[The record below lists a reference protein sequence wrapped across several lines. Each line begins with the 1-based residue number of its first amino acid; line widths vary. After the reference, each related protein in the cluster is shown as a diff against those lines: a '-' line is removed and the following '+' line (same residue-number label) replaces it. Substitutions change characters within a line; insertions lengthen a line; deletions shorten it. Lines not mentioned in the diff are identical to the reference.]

1 MEAAADRKANGFCR
15 YYIRGECRE
24 GDNCRFSHDSKD
36 VPVCHYY
43 QEGRCLFGKDCWY
56 NHPDEKMFMPTVHPA
71 LAVFDIGAAGP
82 GGNLNLL
89 LAAAVAGAQTDD
101 DNSSSDED
109 REREPLTLD
118 EAMEL
123 WTRHKKRNESKLSN
137 EEQTDA
143 DSDESSD
150 DSNTSDCL
158 EKHIHKFFH
167 ELRNFDMTSWDIDSV
182 YKLVSNLAE
191 LTIKEFDEYNIAL
204 SLILGE
210 TIRHWRPDASD
221 TAELFLRIS
230 EKDDADLSSLILTL
244 CNAPVRVKFLE
255 SHVAC
260 ILTAAQRK
268 FTKDWTSEAIGKLLQ
283 SVEDNGFNID
293 ATEVFHRMGKELG
306 DAETL
311 GRLVR
316 DYLVATGDK
325 DSFNCRC
332 KTVECECPVAV
343 DEGIAF
349 IVFAGLERKM
359 NWDEESKLK
368 FFRSATDTL
377 WTPEV
382 LSELGELFSIKD
394 PVKVCHPRVD
404 KRLNWNAKEFVS
416 TEELTA
422 AEKPLKKSNNQ
433 RTSKCKGARCSNQPK
448 RGCDFEMC
456 GRCCKKVSEPCS
468 VHEDAFSVFEPPVF
482 ERNYSFF
489 KIEPKVFFS
498 SRDDLENI
506 GNLPAPFRSVTFG
519 SDFSVHDEDLIKAV
533 ELCKDSLVVLE
544 LGSSNTGAGVWVS
557 DTALHHI
564 ANNCPNL
571 RKLRLE
577 SVTGATDD
585 AVIDV
590 MVKCPLLEELE
601 VSGHDRSSGSLTDEC
616 VKHLFDLSVLPNLN
630 GLIITDQM
638 RVRHDV
644 VYRLRRRRHNL
655 KIIAGETDSDSF
667 AHSMVLSMMGMD
679 YGDGLY

>member
-1 MEAAADRKANGFCR
+1 MRRDTSLLKLWNTVGGEVIFFFLITRTFRDNFKFRKFRKALFCGTMSFLCKFLTPR
-15 YYIRGECRE
+15 HLFSRCYRA
-24 GDNCRFSHDSKD
+24 DQRFQTPARK
-36 VPVCHYY
+36 
-43 QEGRCLFGKDCWY
+43 
-56 NHPDEKMFMPTVHPA
+56 EKTNSVSYRIFVH
-71 LAVFDIGAAGP
+71 FI
-82 GGNLNLL
+82 
-89 LAAAVAGAQTDD
+89 
-101 DNSSSDED
+101 S
-109 REREPLTLD
+109 
-118 EAMEL
+118 
-123 WTRHKKRNESKLSN
+123 ESKLSN

-150 DSNTSDCL
+150 DSNTCDCL
-158 EKHIHKFFH
+158 EKHIHEFFH

-210 TIRHWRPDASD
+210 TIRHWHPEASD

-230 EKDDADLSSLILTL
+230 EKDDADLCSLILTL

-382 LSELGELFSIKD
+382 LSELGKL
-394 PVKVCHPRVD
+394 VKH
-404 KRLNWNAKEFVS
+404 N
-416 TEELTA
+416 
-422 AEKPLKKSNNQ
+422 
-433 RTSKCKGARCSNQPK
+433 
-448 RGCDFEMC
+448 
-456 GRCCKKVSEPCS
+456 
-468 VHEDAFSVFEPPVF
+468 HVF
-482 ERNYSFF
+482 
-489 KIEPKVFFS
+489 
-498 SRDDLENI
+498 
-506 GNLPAPFRSVTFG
+506 
-519 SDFSVHDEDLIKAV
+519 DLICVCGAMLLVQKSTHAACFSQS
-533 ELCKDSLVVLE
+533 EQTCSLFNQ
-544 LGSSNTGAGVWVS
+544 SGAK
-557 DTALHHI
+557 
-564 ANNCPNL
+564 P
-571 RKLRLE
+571 
-577 SVTGATDD
+577 
-585 AVIDV
+585 
-590 MVKCPLLEELE
+590 
-601 VSGHDRSSGSLTDEC
+601 
-616 VKHLFDLSVLPNLN
+616 
-630 GLIITDQM
+630 
-638 RVRHDV
+638 
-644 VYRLRRRRHNL
+644 
-655 KIIAGETDSDSF
+655 
-667 AHSMVLSMMGMD
+667 
-679 YGDGLY
+679 